1 VWNRRRGWM
10 AEYSGRYNIGSLE
23 STDRKF
29 SDWVLIK
36 RIIRQYMVRHKSLML
51 MIGLILPVRTI
62 LLLAGPYIYKVVIDH
77 FIRMTPDPSSQW
89 LADVIRSIANALTGG
104 SSGAAA
110 FLLSAGLLYVSVG
123 IMLWAFT
130 SLQSYYM
137 SKLGLSVIADIRTDF
152 FKHIEKLSP
161 SFFEYGGTGKLV
173 SRVTNDA
180 DALKNIVS
188 SGIIQVVADVI
199 TTIAVLVTMF
209 IIDAQLAL
217 ISLAI
222 VPILAIVSRT
232 LQGWVRNKWRIARQ
246 NISSM
251 VGKIQDLMYG
261 AKVTKAMVQEERSLG
276 EFDSVNEANMRA
288 QISAEIAANSFEAVV
303 GFFTAFIS
311 AIIWFVGGLQVINV
325 ARSLGDLVAFTQY
338 STNLLDPVENIST
351 FYGEIQSALAGA
363 ERIFN
368 VLDIEPEIKDHP
380 DAVEFPNGEG
390 MLELKNVTFGYAKDQ
405 TVLKGISFRTKPG
418 ERLAIFGPTGS
429 GKSSMIN
436 LIGRFY
442 DPRGGHITM
451 DETDLKRIKLKSIR
465 RHVSIVLQ
473 EPYLFSGTVR
483 YNLKFGKPN
492 VTDEEMVRICKLVG
506 IHDAIAK
513 LEKGYDEEVRE
524 QGSNLS
530 YGQRQLVCFA
540 RALIADPKI
549 LILDEATS
557 SVDPY
562 TESLIQNVLRKEMH
576 NRTILIVTHR
586 VSTVRDADRII
597 VLDSGV
603 IQDVGSHDELLEKND
618 LYRKLCEMQLVSVTE
633 D

>member
-1 VWNRRRGWM
+1 M

-199 TTIAVLVTMF
+199 TTIAVLVAMF
-209 IIDAQLAL
+209 LIDAQLAL

-222 VPILAIVSRT
+222 VPILAVVSRT
-232 LQGWVRNKWRIARQ
+232 LQGWVRNKWRVARQ

-368 VLDIEPEIKDHP
+368 VLDIEPEIKDAP
-380 DAVEFPNGEG
+380 DAVEFPEGE
-390 MLELKNVTFGYAKDQ
+390 LEFQNVTFGYVKDQ
-405 TVLKGISFRTKPG
+405 IVLKNISFKTSLG

-429 GKSSMIN
+429 GKSSIIN

-442 DPRGGHITM
+442 DPKCGQITVGA
-451 DETDLKRIKLKSIR
+451 TDLKTIELRSIR
-465 RHVSIVLQ
+465 NRVSIVLQ
-473 EPYLFSGTVR
+473 EPYLFQGTLR
-483 YNLKFGKPN
+483 YNLKFGRPE
-492 VTDEEMVRICKLVG
+492 VTDEEMMRICRLVG
-506 IHDAIAK
+506 IHDAIMK

-530 YGQRQLVCFA
+530 YGQRQLVCVA
-540 RALIADPKI
+540 RALVADPKV

-562 TESLIQNVLRKEMH
+562 TESLIQNVLRQEMH
-576 NRTILIVTHR
+576 NRTIIIVTHR

-597 VLDSGV
+597 VLHAGV
-603 IQDVGSHDELLEKND
+603 IQGTGSHDELLEKND
-618 LYRKLCEMQLVSVTE
+618 LYRKLCEMQLVSVAE

>member
-1 VWNRRRGWM
+1 M

-29 SDWVLIK
+29 SDWILIK

-51 MIGLILPVRTI
+51 MIGLIVPVRTI

-77 FIRMTPDPSSQW
+77 FISMTPDPSSQW
-89 LADVIRSIANALTGG
+89 LANVIRSIANALTGG
-104 SSGAAA
+104 SSATSV

-137 SKLGLSVIADIRTDF
+137 NKLGLSVIADIRTDF

-209 IIDAQLAL
+209 LIDVQLAL

-222 VPILAIVSRT
+222 VPILAVVSRT
-232 LQGWVRNKWRIARQ
+232 LQGWVRNKWRVARQ

-288 QISAEIAANSFEAVV
+288 QVSAEIAANSFEAVV

-311 AIIWFVGGLQVINV
+311 SIIWFVGGLQVINV

-338 STNLLDPVENIST
+338 SANLLDPVENIST

-368 VLDIEPEIKDHP
+368 VLDIEPEIKDAP
-380 DAVEFPNGEG
+380 DAVKFPEGELEFQ
-390 MLELKNVTFGYAKDQ
+390 NVTFGYVKDQ
-405 TVLKGISFRTKPG
+405 TVLKNISFKTNLG

-429 GKSSMIN
+429 GKSSIIN

-442 DPRGGHITM
+442 DPKCGQITVGA
-451 DETDLKRIKLKSIR
+451 TDLKKIKLRSIR
-465 RHVSIVLQ
+465 NRVSIVLQ
-473 EPYLFSGTVR
+473 EPYLFQGTLR
-483 YNLKFGKPN
+483 YNLKFGKPE
-492 VTDEEMVRICKLVG
+492 VTDEEMMRICRLVG
-506 IHDAIAK
+506 IHDAVMK

-530 YGQRQLVCFA
+530 YGQRQLVCVA
-540 RALIADPKI
+540 RALVADPKI

-562 TESLIQNVLRKEMH
+562 TESLIQNVLRQEMH
-576 NRTILIVTHR
+576 NRTIIIVTHR

-597 VLDSGV
+597 VLHAGV
-603 IQDVGSHDELLEKND
+603 IQDTGSHDELLERND
-618 LYRKLCEMQLVSVTE
+618 LYRKLCEMQLVSVAE

>member
-1 VWNRRRGWM
+1 M

-104 SSGAAA
+104 SSGASV

-123 IMLWAFT
+123 MMLWAFT

-199 TTIAVLVTMF
+199 TTIAVLVAMF
-209 IIDAQLAL
+209 LIDAQLAL

-222 VPILAIVSRT
+222 VPILAVASRT
-232 LQGWVRNKWRIARQ
+232 LQGWVRSKWRVARQ

-311 AIIWFVGGLQVINV
+311 AIIWFVGGLQVISV

-368 VLDIEPEIKDHP
+368 VLDIEPEIKDAP
-380 DAVEFPNGEG
+380 DAVEFPEGE
-390 MLELKNVTFGYAKDQ
+390 LEFQNVTFGYVKDQ
-405 TVLKGISFRTKPG
+405 TVLKNISFKTSLG

-429 GKSSMIN
+429 GKSSIIN

-442 DPRGGHITM
+442 DPKCGQITVGA
-451 DETDLKRIKLKSIR
+451 TDLKTIELRSIR
-465 RHVSIVLQ
+465 NRVSIVLQ
-473 EPYLFSGTVR
+473 EPYLFQGTLR
-483 YNLKFGKPN
+483 YNLKFGRPE
-492 VTDEEMVRICKLVG
+492 VTDEEMMRICRLVG
-506 IHDAIAK
+506 IHDAIMK

-530 YGQRQLVCFA
+530 YGQRQLVCVA
-540 RALIADPKI
+540 RALVADPKI

-562 TESLIQNVLRKEMH
+562 TESLIQNVLRQEMH
-576 NRTILIVTHR
+576 NRTIIIVTHR

-597 VLDSGV
+597 VLHAGV
-603 IQDVGSHDELLEKND
+603 IQDTGSHDELLEKND
-618 LYRKLCEMQLVSVTE
+618 LYRKLCEMQLVSVAE